1 MQGFGQSRIYDS
13 SVPSDTCISVV
24 YVVNC
29 EEHGGEKLMEMKP
42 KSTPPSSTDQ
52 THLVQDRFGREDI
65 VQGFQGDVLR
75 QHNRSKRR

>member
-29 EEHGGEKLMEMKP
+29 EEDGTGKFMERKA
-42 KSTPPSSTDQ
+42 KSTHPPVDPA
-52 THLVQDRFGREDI
+52 HLVQDRFG
-65 VQGFQGDVLR
+65 
-75 QHNRSKRR
+75 